1 MVPVKIGQIRSEI
14 PIKDGQIRADKWLYV
29 IVEIRDDLLDIMYLN
44 DLEILEDISYDCIM
58 EDTLVVD
65 V

>member
-1 MVPVKIGQIRSEI
+1 MTPAKVGQIRAEI
-14 PIKDGQIRADKWLYV
+14 PVKVGQIRADKWLYV

-44 DLEILEDISYDCIM
+44 DLEILEDISYDCII

-65 V
+65 A